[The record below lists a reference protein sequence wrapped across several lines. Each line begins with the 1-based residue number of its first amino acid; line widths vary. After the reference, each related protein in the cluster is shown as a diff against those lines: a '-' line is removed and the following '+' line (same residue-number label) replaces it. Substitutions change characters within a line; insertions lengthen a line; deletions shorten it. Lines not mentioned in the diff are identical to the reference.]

1 MYEDHQRVSF
11 VGAPGTGKSTLAQA
25 VSVHLKLMGLDVEYC
40 SEYARAY
47 LRRSGPIVTPFENF
61 VTLAGNSAR
70 EDELRMHKMAVCD
83 SAAFIAEVYY
93 RHDWATLPLEGIS
106 TVKLENGLDE
116 IRRLCRRRLRSTSH
130 IFYVPLMA
138 FDGGEDPTR
147 RYEDDREQLDLMIR
161 SFLDNNDAPYY
172 TVTAAELDKRVE
184 EVYNALEAAG
194 ALSEA
199 TRTVE

>member
-1 MYEDHQRVSF
+1 MNQDHQRISF

-25 VSVHLKLMGLDVEYC
+25 VSVHLKLLGHDIEYC

-47 LRRSGPIVTPFENF
+47 LRRSGPIITPFENF

-70 EDELRMHKMAVCD
+70 EDELRIHKMAVCD
-83 SAAFIAEVYY
+83 SAAFVAEVYY

-130 IFYVPLMA
+130 IFYVPLKP
-138 FDGGEDPTR
+138 FESHEDPTR
-147 RYEDDREQLDLMIR
+147 RYQDDREQLDLMMR
-161 SFLDNNDAPYY
+161 AFLDNNDADYH
-172 TVTAAELDKRVE
+172 TVEAIDLDQRVE
-184 EVYNALEAAG
+184 EVVANLKERG
-194 ALSEA
+194 AF
-199 TRTVE
+199 